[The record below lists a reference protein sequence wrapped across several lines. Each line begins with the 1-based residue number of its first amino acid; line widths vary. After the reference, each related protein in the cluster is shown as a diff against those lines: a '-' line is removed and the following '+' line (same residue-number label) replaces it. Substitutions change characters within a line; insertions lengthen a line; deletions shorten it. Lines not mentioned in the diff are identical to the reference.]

1 MSAFQRDRKSRMMI
15 KSKSPYI
22 AAIAMLAMIITVAL
36 SAFPAAAA
44 EPVFPTGSRIGLV
57 PPPGMVAAKTFPGFV
72 DTDNKAAMLIT
83 ALPAGTFD
91 QMEKSLSADALK
103 KQGITLEKRE
113 ELQLAIGKA
122 ILVVGT
128 QTAPDKTPYRKWL
141 LLADAHA
148 VIVMVSVQVPQQ
160 GKAYPEDV
168 LRASFNSLALRA
180 KVPDSELLT
189 MLPFTVGDL
198 AGFRLMNVIPGRAL
212 LLVDRPD
219 YPHLVATPE
228 LPELVY
234 DARCTIL
241 AAPGGPSDKAAQS
254 EFARTAFATIGGIK
268 NIQITMAE
276 PVRLDQQDGF
286 ETVAHAKD
294 AKTGADMMVVQW
306 LRFGNGSFLQ
316 MVGIVRATL
325 WDSELSRLRS
335 MRASIAMR

>member
-1 MSAFQRDRKSRMMI
+1 M
-15 KSKSPYI
+15 KSKSHFI
-22 AAIAMLAMIITVAL
+22 AAIAVLATILAVAL
-36 SAFPAAAA
+36 SAFPATAA

-83 ALPAGTFD
+83 ALPAGSFNEV
-91 QMEKSLSADALK
+91 EKTLSADGLK

-122 ILVVGT
+122 VLVVGT

-148 VIVMVSVQVPQQ
+148 VTAMVSVQVPQQ
-160 GKAYPEDV
+160 SKAYSEDV
-168 LRASFNSLALRA
+168 LRATFNSLVLRA

-198 AGFRLMNVIPGRAL
+198 AGFHVMNVIPGRAL
-212 LLVDRPD
+212 LLIDRPD
-219 YPHLVATPE
+219 YPHMVATPQ

-241 AAPGGPSDKAAQS
+241 AGPGGPSDKAAQS
-254 EFARTAFATIGGIK
+254 DFARTAFATIGGIK

-306 LRFGNGSFLQ
+306 LRFGHGGFLQ
-316 MVGIVRATL
+316 MVGIARATL
-325 WDSELSRLRS
+325 WDSELARLRS
-335 MRASIAMR
+335 MRASIAVR

>member
-1 MSAFQRDRKSRMMI
+1 MTKTKGHPTTLIATL
-15 KSKSPYI
+15 
-22 AAIAMLAMIITVAL
+22 AAIIVVAL

-44 EPVFPTGSRIGLV
+44 EAVFPTGSRIGLV

-72 DTDNKAAMLIT
+72 DTDNKAAILIT
-83 ALPAGTFD
+83 ALPAGAYSEV
-91 QMEKSLSADALK
+91 EKTLTADALK
-103 KQGITLEKRE
+103 KQGITMEKRQA
-113 ELQLAIGKA
+113 LQLAIGNA
-122 ILVVGT
+122 VLVVGT
-128 QTAPDKTPYRKWL
+128 QVAPDKTAYRKWL
-141 LLADAHA
+141 LLADAHDVTA
-148 VIVMVSVQVPQQ
+148 IVSVQVPQQ
-160 GKAYPEDV
+160 SKAYSDAV
-168 LRASFNSLALRA
+168 LREAFNSLALRA
-180 KVPDSELLT
+180 KVPDAELLT

-212 LLVDRPD
+212 LLIDRPD
-219 YPHLVATPE
+219 YPHMVATPD

-254 EFARTAFATIGGIK
+254 NFARTTFAAIAGIK
-268 NIQITMAE
+268 DVQITMAE

-294 AKTGADMMVVQW
+294 VNTGADLMVVQW

-316 MVGIVRATL
+316 MVGVARAAI
-325 WDSELSRLRS
+325 WDSELARLRS

>member
-1 MSAFQRDRKSRMMI
+1 MI
-15 KSKSPYI
+15 KSKPHFI
-22 AAIAMLAMIITVAL
+22 AITVLATIIAVAL

-57 PPPGMVAAKTFPGFV
+57 PPPGMVPSKTFPGFV
-72 DTDNKAAMLIT
+72 DTENKAAMLIT
-83 ALPAGTFD
+83 ALPAGGFD
-91 QMEKSLSADALK
+91 QVEKTLSADGLK

-113 ELQLAIGKA
+113 DLQLAVGKA
-122 ILVVGT
+122 VLVIGT

-148 VIVMVSVQVPQQ
+148 VTVIVSVQVPQQ
-160 GKAYPEDV
+160 SKAYPDDV
-168 LRASFNSLALRA
+168 LRASFNSLTLRA
-180 KVPDSELLT
+180 KVPDKELLT

-219 YPHLVATPE
+219 YPHMVATPE
-228 LPELVY
+228 LPALVY

-254 EFARTAFATIGGIK
+254 DFARTAFATIGGIK
-268 NIQITMAE
+268 NVQITMAE

-294 AKTGADMMVVQW
+294 AQSGADMMVVQW
-306 LRFGNGSFLQ
+306 LRFGNGAFLQ
-316 MVGIVRATL
+316 MVGIVRANL

-335 MRASIAMR
+335 VRASIAMR

>member
-1 MSAFQRDRKSRMMI
+1 MSAFQHDRKNKMTTI
-15 KSKSPYI
+15 KSRFT
-22 AAIAMLAMIITVAL
+22 AAIAMLATIIVVAL

-72 DTDNKAAMLIT
+72 DTDNKAAILIT
-83 ALPAGTFD
+83 ALPAGAFNEV
-91 QMEKSLSADALK
+91 EKSLTADALK

-113 ELQLAIGKA
+113 PLQLAIGKA
-122 ILVVGT
+122 VLVVGT
-128 QTAPDKTPYRKWL
+128 QVAPDKTPYRKWL
-141 LLADAHA
+141 LLADAHDVTA
-148 VIVMVSVQVPQQ
+148 IVSVQVPQQ
-160 GKAYPEDV
+160 SKAYPDDV
-168 LRASFNSLALRA
+168 LRAAFNSLALRA
-180 KVPDSELLT
+180 KVPDAELLT

-198 AGFRLMNVIPGRAL
+198 AGFRVMNVVPGRAL
-212 LLVDRPD
+212 LLIDRPD
-219 YPHLVATPE
+219 YPHMVATPE

-241 AAPGGPSDKAAQS
+241 AAPGGPSDKTAQPD
-254 EFARTAFATIGGIK
+254 FARTAFATIGGIK
-268 NIQITMAE
+268 DVQITMAE

-316 MVGIVRATL
+316 MVGIARAAI
-325 WDSELSRLRS
+325 WDSELSRLRN
-335 MRASIAMR
+335 MRASIALR

>member
-1 MSAFQRDRKSRMMI
+1 MI
-15 KSKSPYI
+15 KSKPHFI
-22 AAIAMLAMIITVAL
+22 AITVLATIIAVAL

-57 PPPGMVAAKTFPGFV
+57 PPPGMVPSKTFPGFV
-72 DTDNKAAMLIT
+72 DTVNKAAMLIT
-83 ALPAGTFD
+83 ALPAGGFD
-91 QMEKSLSADALK
+91 QVEKTLSADGLK

-113 ELQLAIGKA
+113 DLQLAVGKA
-122 ILVVGT
+122 VLVIGT

-148 VIVMVSVQVPQQ
+148 VTVIVSVQVPQQ
-160 GKAYPEDV
+160 SKAYPDDV
-168 LRASFNSLALRA
+168 LRASFNSLTLRA
-180 KVPDSELLT
+180 KVPDKELLT

-219 YPHLVATPE
+219 YPHMVATPE
-228 LPELVY
+228 LPALVY

-254 EFARTAFATIGGIK
+254 DFARTAFATIGGIK
-268 NIQITMAE
+268 NVQITMAE

-294 AKTGADMMVVQW
+294 AQSGADMMVVQW
-306 LRFGNGSFLQ
+306 LRFGNGAFLQ
-316 MVGIVRATL
+316 MVGIVRANL

-335 MRASIAMR
+335 VRASIAMR